1 MYHLLLAK
9 GLWKYVDGSAALA
22 EDADERVCAEVPES
36 RVYTAKPQVYR
47 VTSCETPKYIWDA
60 LRRHFE
66 RDTLSNKL
74 KKQYFR
80 KEMNEGTSKEAHLI
94 EMKELTTNCH
104 QLELQSQK
112 KTKLLHYSLP

>member
-47 VTSCETPKYIWDA
+47 VTSCETPKDIWDA

-66 RDTLSNKL
+66 RDTLSNKTL
-74 KKQYFR
+74 GR
-80 KEMNEGTSKEAHLI
+80 ALDPRANGTWLSK
-94 EMKELTTNCH
+94 LT
-104 QLELQSQK
+104 E
-112 KTKLLHYSLP
+112 